1 MDKKMNSL
9 LEFFSGYLEMLVS
22 AVYSPLESS
31 VLHFNRISTK
41 DKNLLLKTKVLVMIV
56 RYDITNMD

>member
-1 MDKKMNSL
+1 MNSL
-9 LEFFSGYLEMLVS
+9 LKFLSGYLEMLVS
-22 AVYSPLESS
+22 AVYGPLESS

-41 DKNLLLKTKVLVMIV
+41 DKNLLKTKVLVMIV